1 MDMLNRNDTSGGALN
16 GSRVLAILPLSRKE
30 RTRYVFDILDAAK
43 ARWDWHVD
51 VICQHV
57 DKKPFND
64 LVAPAGGHFSPPH
77 LLKVADWERDPKAV
91 AELDRRI
98 HEAETLTKLPL
109 GRVVLA
115 GGHSIGR
122 AFNAPF
128 RYQPRYRIV
137 QRTFADNVEPFRI
150 VRRLFRFADETLS
163 ATNPDLVIAFDWATP
178 LHFSM
183 WLAATRRGI
192 PCVSIR
198 NSKINHDHAFWTAD
212 LLLLNTAAIEEAQTR
227 RQLKVPASN
236 TATAFVKAFRE
247 KPRTIAYIATK
258 WHHKTQRRFVRW
270 HIIQVRR
277 VVREL
282 LNTFRG
288 QDRALRE
295 PPIGLFTRYYRSLLM
310 TWYHQRFMH
319 TVEDEALAK
328 MKYVYFPM
336 HKEAELAQ
344 TFQATLW
351 HDQRNTIRVLA
362 STLPAGYRLLVREH
376 RFNFGQR
383 PSGFYRD
390 MACIPNLLMID
401 PFDSQFKYLRNA
413 DLVVTENGSSG
424 WEGLLLNRRVI
435 TLSSTFYDGAGQGV
449 KVGNVNELNAAILEA
464 LANPPV
470 ADQAAHDEGLGH
482 MIDAEMA
489 TTFPMSD
496 EGTPRA
502 LELLETTVSS
512 VAR

>member
-1 MDMLNRNDTSGGALN
+1 MLNRKYMNGAALD
-16 GSRVLAILPLSRKE
+16 GCRVLAILPLSRKE
-30 RTRYVFDILDAAK
+30 KTKYIFDILEAAK
-43 ARWDWHVD
+43 ARGNWHID
-51 VICQHV
+51 VICQNI
-57 DKKPFND
+57 DTKPFND
-64 LVAPAGGHFSPPH
+64 LVAPDGRHYSPPH
-77 LLKVADWERDPKAV
+77 LLKVADWERDPQAA

-98 HEAETLTKLPL
+98 HEAELTTKLPL
-109 GRVVLA
+109 GRVVLS
-115 GGHSIGR
+115 GGHSVGR

-137 QRTFADNVEPFRI
+137 TKTFADNVEPFRI
-150 VRRLFRFADETLS
+150 VRRLFQFADATL
-163 ATNPDLVIAFDWATP
+163 AEAKPDLVIAFDWATP

-192 PCVSIR
+192 ACVSIR
-198 NSKINHDHAFWTAD
+198 NSKINHDHAYWTTD
-212 LLLLNTAAIEEAQTR
+212 RMLLNTAAAEDAQER
-227 RQLKVPASN
+227 RNSVAPASN
-236 TATAFVKAFRE
+236 AATAFVKDFRE

-270 HIIQVRR
+270 HFIQVRR

-288 QDRALRE
+288 QDRSLRE
-295 PPIGLFTRYYRSLLM
+295 PATGLFTRYYRSLFM

-319 TVEDEALAK
+319 VVEDDALAK

-362 STLPAGYRLLVREH
+362 SMLPAGSRLLVREH

-383 PSGFYRD
+383 PSRFYRE
-390 MACIPNLLMID
+390 MASIPNLLMID

-413 DLVVTENGSSG
+413 DLIVTENGSSG

-435 TLSSTFYDGAGQGV
+435 TLSKTFYDGAGQGI
-449 KVGNVNELNAAILEA
+449 KVENVNALNAAILNA
-464 LANPPV
+464 LSKPPV
-470 ADQAAHDEGLGH
+470 IDQAGHDQGLGH
-482 MIDAEMA
+482 MVDAEMA
-489 TTFPMSD
+489 TTFHMSD

-502 LELLETTVSS
+502 LELLDATVGR
-512 VAR
+512 ALR